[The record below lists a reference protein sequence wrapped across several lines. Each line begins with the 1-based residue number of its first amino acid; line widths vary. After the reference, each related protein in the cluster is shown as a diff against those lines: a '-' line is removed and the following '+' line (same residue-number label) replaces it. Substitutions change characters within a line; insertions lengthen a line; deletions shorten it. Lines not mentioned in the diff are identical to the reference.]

1 MKFFTFGG
9 LIMGAFGAIV
19 MDQDENSFV
28 IEKDEPEYADYIDAF
43 DDDQTWMYQAEDD
56 QLKKEFLDSFPI
68 LKSSEPKATFVDGGI
83 RVRNMGRIMKMTMFM
98 IKQPPNKFIS
108 IFKKYGCH
116 CWPRGRT
123 ILGGQG
129 RPKDDVDRTCK
140 RLYNCHKCNFVNSVG
155 LCAPDATQYKVRG
168 YESAPG
174 VRVLTCGDEEGSC
187 ERNLCE
193 CDLAFALDMTDK
205 VDPETLEEL
214 KSSANAKSNGFKADE
229 QCQVQGNSFSKG
241 FQRAHH
247 TLSEEYALANEV
259 KIHNGFACCGDSF
272 DNYSPYRPELGQRC
286 CNKSSV
292 YSLGKNQ
299 ICCSDGTIAENGEC
313 LS

>member
-1 MKFFTFGG
+1 MKLFSYGG
-9 LIMGAFGAIV
+9 LVMGALGSIV
-19 MDQDENSFV
+19 MDKDESSFV
-28 IEKDEPEYADYIDAF
+28 IERNEPEYPDYMDAF
-43 DDDQTWMYQAEDD
+43 DDDQVWMYQVNDTS
-56 QLKKEFLDSFPI
+56 LTTKFLDDFPV
-68 LKSSEPKATFVDGGI
+68 LKSSEPKPTFVDGGI

-98 IKQPPNKFIS
+98 LQKPPNKFIS

-129 RPKDDVDRTCK
+129 RPKDEVDRTCK
-140 RLYNCHKCNFVNSVG
+140 RLYNCHKCNFINSSG
-155 LCAPDATQYKVRG
+155 SCSPDATQYKVRG

-174 VRVLTCGDEEGSC
+174 VRVLSCGDAEGSC

-193 CDLAFALDMTDK
+193 CDLAFALDMAEK
-205 VDPETLEEL
+205 VQPDTLDEVAE
-214 KSSANAKSNGFKADE
+214 SDNAKSNGFRADE
-229 QCQVQGNSFSKG
+229 SCQVQGNSFSKG

-247 TLSEEYALANEV
+247 TFSEDYQLAKEV
-259 KIHNGFACCGDSF
+259 NVHNGFACCGDSF
-272 DNYSPYRPELGQRC
+272 ENYSPYRPEMGQRC
-286 CNKSSV
+286 CNKMNV

-299 ICCSDGTIAENGEC
+299 VCCRDGTIAENGEC